1 MRGRRRRGDERVC
14 GDAGGGGSAA
24 GGAGRGAHPAVSVQG
39 HRLGPRAHA
48 HPGVALESVHFPAPP
63 GREVCPPGHAQ
74 AVAGGGGGEGAAARL
89 QHRRP
94 QEHLLT
100 LNAAIGSTDVSLL
113 RLSLLCWRHHCWR
126 YHCCAG
132 EGAVSRLRLAFRRSP
147 VHEVRAA
154 MNGAESEPASA
165 GAAGCGAVA
174 PLRATLAPEKN
185 GQLQNT
191 ARFASELACRRRRWW
206 RRSNTRTPAAG
217 TVIRV

>member
-132 EGAVSRLRLAFRRSP
+132 EGAVSRLRLAQSMLPQDSNPVFPHHECACDLGDGAGIPQVPRTRSSRCD
-147 VHEVRAA
+147 E
-154 MNGAESEPASA
+154 
-165 GAAGCGAVA
+165 
-174 PLRATLAPEKN
+174 
-185 GQLQNT
+185 
-191 ARFASELACRRRRWW
+191 W
-206 RRSNTRTPAAG
+206 RR
-217 TVIRV
+217 V